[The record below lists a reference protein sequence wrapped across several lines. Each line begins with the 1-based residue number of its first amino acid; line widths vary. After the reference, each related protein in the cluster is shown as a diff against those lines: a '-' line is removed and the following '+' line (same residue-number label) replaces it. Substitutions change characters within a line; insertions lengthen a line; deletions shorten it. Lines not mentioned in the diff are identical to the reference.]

1 MGPTVK
7 RTENDL
13 QPFSD
18 GVMQA
23 RPFLQDEDQDRRTTK
38 TTRPFVSS
46 CRCAL
51 RHHTGLSNRLK
62 RLSAANWQSS
72 RTVSPASTSST
83 CPLERPYWNRC
94 RVTSR
99 HSRPTRNPRARRRRK
114 KRKISQ
120 SIYRATFAMRRAA
133 LGPWTAFPSA
143 PRLHT
148 TAVHT

>member
-1 MGPTVK
+1 VT
-7 RTENDL
+7 
-13 QPFSD
+13 
-18 GVMQA
+18 QA

-99 HSRPTRNPRARRRRK
+99 RSRPTRNPRARRRRK
-114 KRKISQ
+114 KGK
-120 SIYRATFAMRRAA
+120 YREVFIEPLSLCDEQHLA
-133 LGPWTAFPSA
+133 LGQHFHQRPACTPPPCTRSS
-143 PRLHT
+143 T
-148 TAVHT
+148 S